1 MAGVGNGQGGRLDIA
16 TGGTQNGRRRKDE
29 MTAHPTPAPEAH
41 FDVVVVGSGFGGSV
55 MTQRLSQA
63 GLSVCLLERG
73 KAYPPGSFARS
84 PWEIGR
90 SFWDPSEGLQGLFD
104 VWSFRGLGGFVAS
117 GLGGGSLVYSN
128 VLIRKDESTFV
139 QDELETWPV
148 EYKDLEAHYER
159 HEDMLAATPYPFEP
173 DPAKRDPAREPF
185 DRTYKTNALHDAAE
199 RLGLEWRL
207 PKLAVAFSANG
218 GPPGLAEPILGEPEN
233 IHGRVRTTCRLC
245 GECNIGCNYGSKNT
259 LDFNY
264 LSDAALRHG
273 ASIFTRC
280 EVKTFAPR
288 PGGGYTVGYVDHSQ
302 AVEGEKRTED
312 LPVRTVTC
320 DRLVLAAGTFGST
333 YLLLKNRAAFP
344 QLSERLGTRFCGNGD
359 LLTFALK
366 SHEDGP
372 GRRPRNLDPGYGPV
386 ITSTIRVPDAL
397 EGGPGRAFYI
407 QDGGQPQIA
416 SWIIEIGHLPSV
428 LRRAVRLA
436 VRLVRKWLRIDRR
449 SDIGR
454 EISAAFG
461 PGTLSS
467 SSMLLFGMGRDI
479 PDGNM
484 TMTDDGFL
492 AIDWKTRRSNAFF
505 EQVRATGKDIAEVLD
520 AKFLDNP
527 PWHLSRVVTVH
538 PLGGCP
544 MGRNEREGVVDSYGR
559 VFGHPG
565 LLVVDGSMM
574 PGPVGPNPSNTIAA
588 LAHRAAEQLIKEAR

>member
-1 MAGVGNGQGGRLDIA
+1 
-16 TGGTQNGRRRKDE
+16 
-29 MTAHPTPAPEAH
+29 MTAHPIPAPEAH

-63 GLSVCLLERG
+63 GMSVCLLERG

-84 PWEIGR
+84 PWETGR
-90 SFWDPSEGLQGLFD
+90 NFWDPSEGLHGLFN
-104 VWSFRGLGGFVAS
+104 VWSFRGIGGIVAS

-128 VLIRKDESTFV
+128 VLIRKDKSTFV
-139 QDELETWPV
+139 RDELETWPV
-148 EYKDLEAHYER
+148 TYEKLEPHYER
-159 HEDMLAATPYPFEP
+159 HERMLAATPYPFEP

-185 DRTYKTNALHDAAE
+185 DRTYKTNALRLAAE
-199 RLGLEWRL
+199 RLGLEWYL

-218 GPPGLAEPILGEPEN
+218 APSLAEPILDEPEN
-233 IHGRVRTTCRLC
+233 IHGRVRSTCRLC

-280 EVKTFAPR
+280 EVRTFAPR
-288 PGGGYTVGYVDHSQ
+288 PGGGYVVGYVDHS
-302 AVEGEKRTED
+302 AAIEGEKRTQP
-312 LPVRTVTC
+312 LPLRTVTC

-333 YLLLKNRAAFP
+333 YLLLKNREALP
-344 QLSERLGTRFCGNGD
+344 GLSDRLGKRFCGNGD

-366 SHEDGP
+366 SLEEGAD
-372 GRRPRNLDPGYGPV
+372 RRPRILDPGYGPV

-397 EGGPGRAFYI
+397 EGGPGRAYYI

-416 SWIIEIGHLPSV
+416 SWIVETGNLPGV
-428 LRRAVRLA
+428 IRRALRLV
-436 VRLVRKWLRIDRR
+436 VRLVKKWLRFDRR

-454 EISAAFG
+454 EIAAAFG
-461 PGTLSS
+461 PATLSS
-467 SSMLLFGMGRDI
+467 STMLLFGMGRDI

-484 TMTDDGFL
+484 SLTEDGYL
-492 AIDWKTRRSNAFF
+492 DLDWRTRRSNAFF
-505 EQVRATGKDIAEVLD
+505 EQVRGTGGQIADVLN
-520 AKFLDNP
+520 AKFVDNP

-544 MGRNEREGVVDSYGR
+544 MGRDEQEGVVDSYGR

-565 LLVVDGSMM
+565 LLVVDGSIM

-588 LAHRAAEQLIKEAR
+588 MAHRAAEQLIEEAG

>member
-1 MAGVGNGQGGRLDIA
+1 
-16 TGGTQNGRRRKDE
+16 
-29 MTAHPTPAPEAH
+29 MTAHPIPAPEAH

-63 GLSVCLLERG
+63 GMSVCLLERG
-73 KAYPPGSFARS
+73 KSYPPGSFPRS
-84 PWEIGR
+84 PWETGR
-90 SFWDPSEGLQGLFD
+90 NFWDPSKGLHGLFN
-104 VWSFRGLGGFVAS
+104 VWSFRGIGGIVAS

-128 VLIRKDESTFV
+128 VLIRKDRSTFV
-139 QDELETWPV
+139 RDELETWPV
-148 EYKDLEAHYER
+148 TYEELEPHYER
-159 HEDMLAATPYPFEP
+159 HERMLAATPYPFEP

-185 DRTYKTNALHDAAE
+185 DRTYKTNALRLAAE
-199 RLGLEWRL
+199 RLGLEWYL

-218 GPPGLAEPILGEPEN
+218 APSLAEPILDEPEN
-233 IHGRVRTTCRLC
+233 IHGRVRSTCRLC

-288 PGGGYTVGYVDHSQ
+288 PEGGYVVGYVDHSE
-302 AVEGEKRTED
+302 AIEGETRTQP
-312 LPVRTVTC
+312 LPLRTMTC
-320 DRLVLAAGTFGST
+320 DRLVLAAGAFGST
-333 YLLLKNRAAFP
+333 YLLLKNREALP
-344 QLSERLGTRFCGNGD
+344 GLSDRLGKRFCGNGD

-366 SHEDGP
+366 SLEEGAD
-372 GRRPRNLDPGYGPV
+372 RRPRLLDPGYGPV

-397 EGGPGRAFYI
+397 EGGPGRAYYI

-416 SWIIEIGHLPSV
+416 SWIVETGNLPGV
-428 LRRAVRLA
+428 IRRALRLV
-436 VRLVRKWLRIDRR
+436 VRLVKKWLRFDRR

-454 EISAAFG
+454 EIAAAFG
-461 PGTLSS
+461 PATLSS
-467 SSMLLFGMGRDI
+467 SMMLLFGMGRDI

-484 TMTDDGFL
+484 SLTEDGYL
-492 AIDWKTRRSNAFF
+492 DLDWRTRRSNAFF
-505 EQVRATGKDIAEVLD
+505 EQVRGTGGQIADVLN
-520 AKFLDNP
+520 AKFVDNP

-544 MGRNEREGVVDSYGR
+544 MGRDELEGVVDSYGR
-559 VFGHPG
+559 VFGHQD
-565 LLVVDGSMM
+565 LLVVDGSMI

-588 LAHRAAEQLIKEAR
+588 LAHRAAERLIEEAR